1 MICSTE
7 IENNLSLSNL
17 IQYLEEHIDLEK
29 ESALLK
35 KDTKQLK
42 ELIDKAKEKLKE
54 KQQKKQN
61 DQNQQKQ

>member
-1 MICSTE
+1 MICRTE

-42 ELIDKAKEKLKE
+42 EMIDKAKEKLKG
-54 KQQKKQN
+54 KQQNKQN
-61 DQNQQKQ
+61 DQKQQK

>member
-1 MICSTE
+1 MIYRTE

-42 ELIDKAKEKLKE
+42 EMIDKAKEKLKG
-54 KQQKKQN
+54 KQQNKQN
-61 DQNQQKQ
+61 DQKQQK